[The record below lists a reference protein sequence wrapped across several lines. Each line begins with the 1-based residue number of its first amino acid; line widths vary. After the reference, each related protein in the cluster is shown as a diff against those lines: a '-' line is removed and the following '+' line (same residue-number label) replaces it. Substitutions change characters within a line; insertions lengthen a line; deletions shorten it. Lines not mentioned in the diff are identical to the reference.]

1 MFASNV
7 RARRWLAA
15 LVVMFAVALMLP
27 ASALAAESTQTMYR
41 LYNPNTG
48 EHFYTASAGE
58 RDSLSRIG
66 WSYEGVGWIAPSSS
80 KTPVYRLYNP
90 YAPGGDHHYTTS
102 AGERDALVSLG
113 WRAEG
118 VGWYSDDSKRAPV
131 YREYNP
137 NARTGTHNYTTS
149 KGENDSLVSH
159 GWRGEGVGWY
169 AVEANHS
176 WAPNTKTVHHDAVT
190 QERHICNGCGK
201 DITGSEDAH
210 GESALLAG
218 NVACG
223 AWHTEMRTVRPAY
236 DEQVLVSTAWEET
249 VTTGYKCS
257 VCGATK

>member
-7 RARRWLAA
+7 RARRWFAA
-15 LVVMFAVALMLP
+15 LVLMFAVALMLP

-102 AGERDALVSLG
+102 AGERDVLVSLG
-113 WRAEG
+113 WRSEG

-131 YREYNP
+131 YRQYNP

-149 KGENDSLVSH
+149 KGENDSLVSL

-169 AVEANHS
+169 AVEANHN
-176 WAPNTKTVHHDAVT
+176 WVPNTKTVHHDAVIEYHT
-190 QERHICNGCGK
+190 VCNGCGLDFTATGATQA
-201 DITGSEDAH
+201 DI
-210 GESALLAG
+210 GEHAKEAMLSG
-218 NVACG
+218 NMACG
-223 AWHTEMRTVRPAY
+223 SYSNNVPVVVKQAY
-236 DEQVLVSTAWEET
+236 DET
-249 VTTGYKCS
+249 VTSGYKCS
-257 VCGATK
+257 ICGATK